1 MQRDEMVPTRRRG
14 DEAQNSGAGFK
25 PLLSPSSSSNLLSA
39 SRGKCAKCGQDVT
52 TDQIRDKLPNG
63 TYVHADCSSPVRPPP
78 RGGGMQRDE
87 EVPARRP
94 GRGDGHNAEDK
105 RSRTMSPNGRSRTLS
120 PVSARARMVEQA
132 RGARTRDSYADN
144 AESMRRPRTRSPVR
158 DLSESQTMEESFKL
172 RQQIAHLEQLKVCMS
187 DPCFCAR
194 GRKDVAES

>member
-1 MQRDEMVPTRRRG
+1 
-14 DEAQNSGAGFK
+14 
-25 PLLSPSSSSNLLSA
+25 
-39 SRGKCAKCGQDVT
+39 
-52 TDQIRDKLPNG
+52 
-63 TYVHADCSSPVRPPP
+63 
-78 RGGGMQRDE
+78 MQRDE

-158 DLSESQTMEESFKL
+158 GLSESQTMEERRPRTRSPVRDLSESQTMEESFKL